1 MVAGMLVGISEA
13 AIIILEL
20 AITFPVS
27 VTSLSTPTS
36 QFVIITSGIMSY
48 FITDTSGTIVF
59 TDIGSSLWVPIR
71 TTTVT
76 AAIG

>member
-1 MVAGMLVGISEA
+1 MLVGISEA

-36 QFVIITSGIMSY
+36 QSVIITSGIMSY
-48 FITDTSGTIVF
+48 FSTDTSGTIVF

>member
-1 MVAGMLVGISEA
+1 
-13 AIIILEL
+13 
-20 AITFPVS
+20 
-27 VTSLSTPTS
+27 
-36 QFVIITSGIMSY
+36 MSY